1 LDPSRTQTYPQDL
14 WTTPVRPAL
23 ILEVAVPAP
32 LMGLFDYLAPAA
44 GGPDPRPGM
53 RVRVP
58 FGRGT
63 RIGLVVGLKATSAV
77 PRNKLRQ
84 AGAILDALPLLSDDL
99 QRLLAWAATYYQHP
113 PGEVCA
119 AALPK
124 ALREGHGTAEGE
136 PVFSLSPAGRAADA
150 VALKRAPAQH
160 RALALFQS
168 AGGPLTADRL
178 EQLGTGWR
186 RAVAALKARDW
197 VVEARTAPVP
207 EPVCAAPDAPPDL
220 TVDQARAVAAI
231 GAATGYRCFLLDG
244 VTGSGKT
251 EVYLRCI
258 QARLAL
264 GQQCLVLV
272 PEIGLTPQLLDRF
285 RRRFPL
291 PMAVLHSGLAEGERL
306 RAWTAA
312 RDGSARIVI
321 GTRSAIFTPL
331 LRPGLIVVDEEHDA
345 SYKQQDGFRYSARD
359 LAVWRARELAV
370 PLVLGSATPALESV
384 ENARSGRYER
394 LELPARA
401 GAAGQPSVHLIDVR
415 THQLREGLSQPLLAA
430 IRRHLDADGQALI
443 FLNRRGYAPTLVCIG
458 CGTVVG
464 CDRCDARMVLHQQ
477 RGRVTCHH
485 CGSDR
490 PAPAACPDCQA
501 ELRAVGQ
508 GTERLE
514 QALTREFPGHA
525 LERIDRDTTRRRG
538 EIERRL
544 DRVRSG
550 EARLLLGTQML
561 TKGHDFPGVTLVGI
575 VDVDQGLFGTDFR
588 SAERLAQTFI
598 QVAGRAGRAD
608 RPGEV
613 WLQTLFPDHPLLRVL
628 LSRGYSAFATLAL
641 QERQQA
647 GWPPWSALALVRAEA
662 TERATV
668 FAFLEAAAALA
679 RAGAPAGLKVL
690 GPASAP
696 MERRAGRYRGQ
707 LLLQAPARRDLQ
719 RYLPGFRAGIAAL
732 PAQRRVRWSL
742 DVDPAELF

>member
-1 LDPSRTQTYPQDL
+1 M
-14 WTTPVRPAL
+14 TPPA
-23 ILEVAVPAP
+23 ILAVAIPAP
-32 LMGLFDYLAPAA
+32 LMGLFDYLAPANGA
-44 GGPDPRPGM
+44 LPVRPGV

-63 RIGLVVGLKATSAV
+63 RVGLVMELKAGSDLPASRLKRVEAV
-77 PRNKLRQ
+77 
-84 AGAILDALPLLSDDL
+84 LDREPLLPDDL
-99 QRLLAWAATYYQHP
+99 QRLLAWASAYYQHP
-113 PGEVCA
+113 PGEVFA
-119 AALPK
+119 TAIPLG
-124 ALREGHGTAEGE
+124 LRAGRGMAEGE
-136 PVFSLSPAGRAADA
+136 PAFALTGAGREADGTL
-150 VALKRAPAQH
+150 LKRAPAQW
-160 RALALFQS
+160 RAFQLLLAAMEPVPAS
-168 AGGPLTADRL
+168 RL
-178 EQLGTGWR
+178 EALGPTWR
-186 RAVAALKARDW
+186 RAINALVARGW
-197 VVEARTAPVP
+197 VAGTRLAGNL
-207 EPVCAAPDAPPDL
+207 EPVKAAADSPPALNPD
-220 TVDQARAVAAI
+220 QSRAVAAI
-231 GAATGYRCFLLDG
+231 TATTGFRCFLLDG

-258 QARLAL
+258 RERLDA

-285 RRRFPL
+285 RRRFPV

-306 RAWTAA
+306 RAWTAT
-312 RDGSARIVI
+312 RDGTARIVI

-331 LRPGLIVVDEEHDA
+331 LRPGLIIVDEEHDA

-359 LAVWRARELAV
+359 LAVWRARQLGV

-394 LELPARA
+394 LVLAERA
-401 GAAGQPSVHLIDVR
+401 GAAGQPTVHLIDVR
-415 THQLREGLSQPLLAA
+415 THQPRDGLTQPLLAA
-430 IRRHLDADGQALI
+430 IRRHLEDDGQALV
-443 FLNRRGYAPTLVCIG
+443 FLNRRGYAPTLVCVG

-490 PAPAACPDCQA
+490 PAPVTCPRCQA

-514 QALTREFPGHA
+514 QALAREFPDHP

-588 SAERLAQTFI
+588 SAERLAQTFV

-613 WLQTLFPDHPLLRVL
+613 YLQTLFPDHPLLRVL
-628 LSRGYSAFATLAL
+628 LSRGYGAFADLAL
-641 QERQQA
+641 TERQQA
-647 GWPPWSALALVRAEA
+647 GWPPWS
-662 TERATV
+662 
-668 FAFLEAAAALA
+668 
-679 RAGAPAGLKVL
+679 
-690 GPASAP
+690 
-696 MERRAGRYRGQ
+696 
-707 LLLQAPARRDLQ
+707 
-719 RYLPGFRAGIAAL
+719 
-732 PAQRRVRWSL
+732 
-742 DVDPAELF
+742 

>member
-1 LDPSRTQTYPQDL
+1 MPGP
-14 WTTPVRPAL
+14 L

-32 LMGLFDYLAPAA
+32 LMGVFDYLAPEDC
-44 GGPDPRPGM
+44 PVELRPGL

-63 RIGLVVGLKATSAV
+63 RVGLLLGFKDASDL
-77 PRNKLRQ
+77 PPEKLRR
-84 AGAILDALPLLSDDL
+84 AEAILDAEPVLPEDVQELLV
-99 QRLLAWAATYYQHP
+99 WASAYYQHP
-113 PGEVCA
+113 PGEVFA
-119 AALPK
+119 TAVPK
-124 ALREGHGTAEGE
+124 ALR
-136 PVFSLSPAGRAADA
+136 AGRDPARRRKRKLEAAGDA
-150 VALKRAPAQH
+150 LPADT
-160 RALALFQS
+160 
-168 AGGPLTADRL
+168 PPELT
-178 EQLGTGWR
+178 T
-186 RAVAALKARDW
+186 
-197 VVEARTAPVP
+197 
-207 EPVCAAPDAPPDL
+207 
-220 TVDQARAVAAI
+220 DQGRAVAAI
-231 GAATGYRCFLLDG
+231 SQATGFRCFLLDG

-258 QARLAL
+258 RERLDA

-272 PEIGLTPQLLDRF
+272 PEIGLTPQLLERF

-291 PMAVLHSGLAEGERL
+291 PMAVLHSGLADGERL
-306 RAWTAA
+306 QAWADA
-312 RDGSARIVI
+312 RDGTARIVI

-331 LRPGLIVVDEEHDA
+331 LRPGLLVVDEEHDA

-359 LAVWRARELAV
+359 LAVWRARQLGI

-394 LELPARA
+394 LVLA
-401 GAAGQPSVHLIDVR
+401 GRTGAGGQPVVRLVDVR
-415 THQLREGLSQPLLAA
+415 THAARDGLTQPLLEA
-430 IRRHLDADGQALI
+430 IRHHLDADGQALI

-490 PAPAACPDCQA
+490 AAPVTCVHCQA

-514 QALTREFPGHA
+514 QALAREFPEHA

-538 EIERRL
+538 EMERRL
-544 DRVRSG
+544 ARVHNR

-575 VDVDQGLFGTDFR
+575 VDADQGLFGTDFR

-613 WLQTLFPDHPLLRVL
+613 YLQTLFPEHPLLRVL
-628 LSRGYSAFATLAL
+628 IEGGYGEFASLAL
-641 QERQQA
+641 AERQQA
-647 GWPPWSALALVRAEA
+647 GWPPWSSLALLRAEA
-662 TERATV
+662 TKRPDV
-668 FAFLEAAAALA
+668 FAFLDAAAALG
-679 RAGAPAGLKVL
+679 RAGAPTGVRIL
-690 GPASAP
+690 GPAPAP

-707 LLLQAPARRDLQ
+707 VLLQADKRRDLQ
-719 RYLPGFRAGIAAL
+719 RFLPEFRAGVSGR
-732 PAQRRVRWSL
+732 PEQRRVRWSL
-742 DVDPAELF
+742 DVDPSELF

>member
-1 LDPSRTQTYPQDL
+1 VAGPV
-14 WTTPVRPAL
+14 TPAAV
-23 ILEVAVPAP
+23 LEVAVPAP
-32 LMGLFDYLAPAA
+32 LMGLFDYLAPAGSA
-44 GGPDPRPGM
+44 GPLRPGV

-58 FGRGT
+58 FGKGIRV
-63 RIGLVVGLKATSAV
+63 GLVMGLKSGSDLPAS
-77 PRNKLRQ
+77 RLRR
-84 AGAILDALPLLSDDL
+84 IESVLDREPLLPDDL
-99 QRLLAWAATYYQHP
+99 QRLLGWASAYYQHP
-113 PGEVCA
+113 PGEVFA
-119 AALPK
+119 TAIPL
-124 ALREGHGTAEGE
+124 ALREGRGTAEGE
-136 PVFSLSPAGRAADA
+136 AAFGLTPAGQAADPA
-150 VALKRAPAQH
+150 LLKRAPAQW
-160 RALALFQS
+160 RALQS
-168 AGGPLTADRL
+168 LREAQGPVTE
-178 EQLGTGWR
+178 EQLDSLGPTWR
-186 RAVAALKARDW
+186 RALQALVARGWVARS
-197 VVEARTAPVP
+197 RLAPVL
-207 EPVCAAPDAPPDL
+207 EPVPATADTPPAL
-220 TVDQARAVAAI
+220 TPGQSRAVAAI
-231 GAATGYRCFLLDG
+231 TAAAGFRCFLLDG

-258 QARLAL
+258 RERLDA

-285 RRRFPL
+285 RRRFPV

-312 RDGSARIVI
+312 RDGTAQIVI

-331 LRPGLIVVDEEHDA
+331 LRPGLIVVDEEHDP

-359 LAVWRARELAV
+359 LAVWRARQLGV

-394 LELPARA
+394 LVLAERA
-401 GAAGQPSVHLIDVR
+401 GAAGQPTVQLIDVR
-415 THQLREGLSQPLLAA
+415 AHQPRDGLTQPLLAA
-430 IRRHLDADGQALI
+430 IRRHLDEDGQALI
-443 FLNRRGYAPTLVCIG
+443 FLNRRGYAPTLVCVG

-490 PAPAACPDCQA
+490 PAPVTCPQCQA

-514 QALTREFPGHA
+514 QALAREFPDHP

-628 LSRGYSAFATLAL
+628 LSQGYGAFAELAL
-641 QERQQA
+641 DERRQA
-647 GWPPWSALALVRAEA
+647 GWPPWSSLALVRAEA
-662 TERATV
+662 AERPPV
-668 FAFLEAAAALA
+668 FAFLEEAAAIGRGLA
-679 RAGAPAGLKVL
+679 RHGAPAALKVL
-690 GPASAP
+690 GPAPAP

-707 LLLQAPARRDLQ
+707 LLLQATARRDLQ
-719 RYLPGFRAGIAAL
+719 RFLPEFRAAIAAL

-742 DVDPAELF
+742 DVDPSELF

>member
-1 LDPSRTQTYPQDL
+1 MPDPLTP
-14 WTTPVRPAL
+14 TTV
-23 ILEVAVPAP
+23 LEVAVPAP
-32 LMGLFDYLAPAA
+32 LMGVFDYLYP
-44 GGPDPRPGM
+44 PHQTNRLQPGI

-63 RIGLVVGLKATSAV
+63 RVGLVMGLKATSDLPASRLRRVDAV
-77 PRNKLRQ
+77 
-84 AGAILDALPLLSDDL
+84 LDGEPLLPDDL
-99 QRLLAWAATYYQHP
+99 QRLLSWASAYYQHP
-113 PGEVCA
+113 PGEVFA
-119 AALPK
+119 TAIPLG
-124 ALREGHGTAEGE
+124 LREGRGLAEGE
-136 PVFSLSPAGRAADA
+136 PAFSLTPAGRCTDDA
-150 VALKRAPAQH
+150 LLKRAPAQW
-160 RALALFQS
+160 RAFQLLFHS
-168 AGGPLTADRL
+168 TDPLPASRL
-178 EQLGTGWR
+178 ESLGPAWR
-186 RAVAALKARDW
+186 RAIHALIARGWAAETRLAPALEPVPATADVPPELTPDQSRAVVAIS
-197 VVEARTAPVP
+197 RTA
-207 EPVCAAPDAPPDL
+207 
-220 TVDQARAVAAI
+220 
-231 GAATGYRCFLLDG
+231 GFRCFLLDG

-258 QARLAL
+258 RERLDA

-285 RRRFPL
+285 RRRFPV

-312 RDGSARIVI
+312 RDGTARIVI
-321 GTRSAIFTPL
+321 GTRSAIFTPML
-331 LRPGLIVVDEEHDA
+331 QPGLIVVDEEHDA

-359 LAVWRARELAV
+359 LAVWRARQLGV

-394 LELPARA
+394 LVLAERA
-401 GAAGQPSVHLIDVR
+401 GTAGQPTVHLIDMR
-415 THQLREGLSQPLLAA
+415 THQPTDGLTQPLLAA
-430 IRRHLDADGQALI
+430 IRRHLDDDGQALI
-443 FLNRRGYAPTLVCIG
+443 FLNRRGYAPTLVCVG

-490 PAPAACPDCQA
+490 PAPVACPQCQA
-501 ELRAVGQ
+501 ELRAIGQ

-514 QALTREFPGHA
+514 QALAREFPGHP

-544 DRVRSG
+544 ERVRSG

-575 VDVDQGLFGTDFR
+575 IDVDQGLFGTDFR

-628 LSRGYSAFATLAL
+628 LSEGYGAFAARAL
-641 QERQQA
+641 EERQQA

-662 TERATV
+662 TQRAPV
-668 FAFLEAAAALA
+668 FAFLEEAAASA
-679 RAGAPAGLKVL
+679 RALVRDRAPAGLKVL
-690 GPASAP
+690 GPAPAP

-707 LLLQAPARRDLQ
+707 LLLQATARRDLQ
-719 RYLPGFRAGIAAL
+719 RLLPEFRTALAGV
-732 PAQRRVRWSL
+732 PSQRRVRWSL

>member
-1 LDPSRTQTYPQDL
+1 MTRLG
-14 WTTPVRPAL
+14 
-23 ILEVAVPAP
+23 ILAVAVPAP
-32 LMGLFDYLAPAA
+32 LMGLFDYLAPA
-44 GGPDPRPGM
+44 GGDIALQPGV

-58 FGRGT
+58 FGKGT
-63 RIGLVVGLKATSAV
+63 RVGLVMGRKASSDL
-77 PRNKLRQ
+77 PPSRLRH
-84 AGAILDALPLLSDDL
+84 IESVLDQEPLLPDDL
-99 QRLLAWAATYYQHP
+99 QRLLGWASAYYQHP
-113 PGEVCA
+113 PGEVFA
-119 AALPK
+119 AAMPL
-124 ALREGHGTAEGE
+124 ALREGRGMAVGDAAFGVT
-136 PVFSLSPAGRAADA
+136 PAGQAADA
-150 VALKRAPAQH
+150 ARLKRAPSQW
-160 RALALFQS
+160 RAFQLLLDA
-168 AGGPLTADRL
+168 AGPVPADRL
-178 EQLGTGWR
+178 EALGPGWR
-186 RAVAALKARDW
+186 RAITALIARGWVAESRLAPGLEPCPAMPDTPPAL
-197 VVEARTAPVP
+197 TPH
-207 EPVCAAPDAPPDL
+207 
-220 TVDQARAVAAI
+220 QAQAVAAI
-231 GAATGYRCFLLDG
+231 AAAAGFRCFLLDG

-258 QARLAL
+258 RARLDA

-285 RRRFPL
+285 RRRFPV

-312 RDGSARIVI
+312 RDGTAQIVI

-359 LAVWRARELAV
+359 LAVWRARQLGV

-394 LELPARA
+394 LVLAERA
-401 GAAGQPSVHLIDVR
+401 GAAGQPTVHLIDVR
-415 THQLREGLSQPLLAA
+415 AHQPRDGLTQPLLAA
-430 IRRHLDADGQALI
+430 IRRHLDDDGQALI
-443 FLNRRGYAPTLVCIG
+443 FLNRRGYAPTLVCVG

-464 CDRCDARMVLHQQ
+464 CDRCDARMVLHRQ
-477 RGRVTCHH
+477 RGRITCHH

-490 PAPAACPDCQA
+490 PAPATCPECQA

-514 QALTREFPGHA
+514 QALAREFPDHA

-628 LSRGYSAFATLAL
+628 LSQGYGAFAALAL
-641 QERQQA
+641 DERRQA
-647 GWPPWSALALVRAEA
+647 GWPPWSSLALVRAEA
-662 TERATV
+662 ADRPPV
-668 FAFLEAAAALA
+668 FSFLEEAAALA
-679 RAGAPAGLKVL
+679 RARAPGGLRVL

-707 LLLQAPARRDLQ
+707 LLLQAAARRDLQ
-719 RYLPGFRAGIAAL
+719 RFLPEFRAAVAAL
-732 PAQRRVRWSL
+732 PGQRRVRWSL
-742 DVDPAELF
+742 DVDPSELF